1 MYVRWSI
8 RVDICRYVWRYEGS
22 RKFQKPM
29 TTSHTTPERSE
40 FDIDFLG
47 DDVREVQALRCRRPH
62 YRNDDGL
69 VVAPLP
75 LIMSMMHQS
84 RLLSH
89 CSISRQGGAAVRW
102 TSSFLSSS
110 RPSVGAS
117 RGMIPQSQEQQH
129 GLNVSPTATLSS
141 SIQAT
146 TTTTRRWMGDD
157 STGSS
162 DRIHST
168 E

>member
-1 MYVRWSI
+1 MYGGRWKT
-8 RVDICRYVWRYEGS
+8 
-22 RKFQKPM
+22 KFQKPM
-29 TTSHTTPERSE
+29 TTSHTTPE
-40 FDIDFLG
+40 FDIDGFRH
-47 DDVREVQALRCRRPH
+47 DVREVQTLRCRRPH

-89 CSISRQGGAAVRW
+89 CIISRQGGAAVRW

-117 RGMIPQSQEQQH
+117 GRMIPQAHEQQH
-129 GLNVSPTATLSS
+129 GLNVSPTASSS